1 MNIIDGKKVA
11 SDIRDEIENRLD
23 GNPAIP
29 GLAVILV
36 GNDEGSH
43 AYVKLKK
50 AAAEQLGMQ
59 FSLYKFPENV
69 TVKEIEETIDWLN
82 HDTEVDGILIQLPL
96 PSHLDEN
103 ALIRRIDPEKDADGF
118 HEENIRQYLAKNSM
132 ARMPGLIEGVIRL
145 LEEPAIPLAGKK
157 AVILANSNIFADPM
171 QEALKRVGVEASVAL
186 KPHNPNLLQLENA
199 DIIISAIGKKY
210 FISHENI
217 NPDAIIIDVGYT
229 REDNRVFGDV
239 NPEFLNTTDVWL
251 TPVPGGVGPVTVA
264 MLLLRVLDLYEKHH
278 TTQ

>member
-23 GNPAIP
+23 ANPATP

-36 GNDEGSH
+36 GEDEGSR

-59 FSLYKFPENV
+59 FSLYKFSQDV
-69 TVKEIEETIDWLN
+69 TAKEIEETIDWLN
-82 HDTEVDGILIQLPL
+82 TDEEVDGILIQLPL
-96 PSHLDEN
+96 PAHLDEN
-103 ALIRRIDPEKDADGF
+103 ALIKRISPEKDADGF
-118 HEENIRQYLAKNSM
+118 HEENIKRYLAKSEES
-132 ARMPGLIEGVIRL
+132 RMPGLIEGVIRL
-145 LEEPAIPLAGKK
+145 LEEPAIPLAEKK
-157 AVILANSNIFADPM
+157 AVILSNSSIFADPM
-171 QEALKRVGVEASVAL
+171 QEALKRIGINASVVL
-186 KPHNPNLLQLENA
+186 KPQNPDVLQLENA
-199 DIIISAIGKKY
+199 DILISAIGKKY

-217 NPDAIIIDVGYT
+217 KPDAIIIDIGYT
-229 REDNRVFGDV
+229 REDNRVYGDV